1 MFLIYGP
8 VFFIRFF
15 CSVRV
20 FADFY
25 FFFFFFFFFLPL
37 ATLFPLISAVFRGYF
52 GPIPPPNFLP
62 KSRDGCFRFIF
73 GVYRHN
79 SIDMCSH
86 WDRMLHGRTHV
97 RQWSRK
103 KKKKK
108 KKKTKKKKK
117 KKSQKKNI
125 FFSSNTKS
133 HIFFIKK
140 PTAQAGAGERGE
152 KKKTKIYIKNK
163 HT

>member
-1 MFLIYGP
+1 
-8 VFFIRFF
+8 
-15 CSVRV
+15 
-20 FADFY
+20 
-25 FFFFFFFFFLPL
+25 
-37 ATLFPLISAVFRGYF
+37 
-52 GPIPPPNFLP
+52 
-62 KSRDGCFRFIF
+62 
-73 GVYRHN
+73 
-79 SIDMCSH
+79 
-86 WDRMLHGRTHV
+86 MLHGRTHV

-103 KKKKK
+103 K
-108 KKKTKKKKK
+108 KKKKK